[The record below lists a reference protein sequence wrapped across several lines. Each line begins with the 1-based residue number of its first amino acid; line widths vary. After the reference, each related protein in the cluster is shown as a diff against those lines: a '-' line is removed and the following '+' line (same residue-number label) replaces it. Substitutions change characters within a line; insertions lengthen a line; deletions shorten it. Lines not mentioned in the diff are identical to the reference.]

1 MDVKEFRTKKGRI
14 VFSEG
19 GITPDILILEDTIS
33 DFESKFWG
41 RNYNILYEK
50 AFDFADKYRTDLLKD
65 YQSFFRRN
73 NENIWIEIISLVDD
87 VETKRKMN
95 NYKKNFQTLFK
106 NHDIKSNS
114 FIRRYNLSL

>member
-1 MDVKEFRTKKGRI
+1 MRPPADCFFDHRKDST
-14 VFSEG
+14 
-19 GITPDILILEDTIS
+19 
-33 DFESKFWG
+33 
-41 RNYNILYEK
+41 RNYNTLYEK
-50 AFDFADKYRTDLLKD
+50 AFDFADKYRTNLLKD

-106 NHDIKSNS
+106 DMILNQILSSEDI
-114 FIRRYNLSL
+114 IYHYNKDDEYINKALEIISK